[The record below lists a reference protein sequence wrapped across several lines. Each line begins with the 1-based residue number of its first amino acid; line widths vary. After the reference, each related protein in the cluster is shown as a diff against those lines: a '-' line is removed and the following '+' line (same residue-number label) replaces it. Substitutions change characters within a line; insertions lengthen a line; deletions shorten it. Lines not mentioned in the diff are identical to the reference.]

1 MFRFVEYSST
11 CFSRSDYNS
20 GHGLRMVRHEQMH
33 FNAGDDYFSSLL
45 SETRADLEL
54 IHVAL

>member
-1 MFRFVEYSST
+1 
-11 CFSRSDYNS
+11 
-20 GHGLRMVRHEQMH
+20 MVRHEQMH